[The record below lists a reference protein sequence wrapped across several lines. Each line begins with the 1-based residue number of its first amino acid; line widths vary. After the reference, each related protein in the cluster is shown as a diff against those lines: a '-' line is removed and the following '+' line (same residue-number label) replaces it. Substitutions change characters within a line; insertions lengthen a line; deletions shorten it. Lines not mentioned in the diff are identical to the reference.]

1 MNSIDINAY
10 HPFMGGLENDVIVV
24 PRDSY
29 CPCFTYIILHR
40 RWHVFPFPF
49 FRGLLSVAQ
58 HLGSP
63 APDMRYSEV
72 QCHRRPQVDSQTQ
85 GMHTTDP
92 DDDDCHLFFFF
103 FFLLMII
110 VHLFLLS
117 WFYVFISVLSLSL
130 LPLYTMIVVPFWTAS
145 GAAHFEVAAGLMAD
159 QWLEQS
165 IWRSSQ
171 AHVSWPS
178 ASWPSSVSAWDGHFS
193 VNRHPIAGATERL
206 IAVELD
212 PTLQLLRVRATNSWR
227 SSCSFH
233 RKP

>member
-1 MNSIDINAY
+1 MHTIHSWEDLKTMSSLFREIHIALAL
-10 HPFMGGLENDVIVV
+10 HI
-24 PRDSY
+24 SY
-29 CPCFTYIILHR
+29 CTGGDIFFGC
-40 RWHVFPFPF
+40 WVFPFPF

-117 WFYVFISVLSLSL
+117 WFYFLISVLSLSL

-178 ASWPSSVSAWDGHFS
+178 ASWPCWVSGMGIF
-193 VNRHPIAGATERL
+193 L
-206 IAVELD
+206 
-212 PTLQLLRVRATNSWR
+212 
-227 SSCSFH
+227 
-233 RKP
+233 